1 MVIFVKV
8 DMMLRSTLLV
18 DAWPIIAVIIHYLM
32 VLYFV
37 GRVML
42 RPYREPASRIAW
54 MLLLLAVPIFG
65 MVAYL
70 LLGETNIGAKRAQR
84 IHEVRESLIE
94 KFKASHIA
102 DLISP
107 AVLQNIPEHFHQV
120 FLIGRSVN
128 GFLPVKGNRAQLMA
142 DSISTIDQLVADI
155 DTAQQHVHLLFYI
168 WLADESGIKIVQ
180 ALIRA
185 TQRGVT
191 CRVLVD
197 ALGSRALMRSPH
209 WLAMRSAGVHQAVA
223 LSVGNPLKRI
233 LYGRIDL
240 RNHRK
245 IMVIDNHI
253 TYCGS
258 QNCADAAF
266 APKAKYAPWVDTVVR
281 FTGPIALQNQL
292 VFISDW
298 ESTTGE
304 NLNILDEI
312 DPTITLENDG
322 FPAQV
327 IATGPTER
335 NSAMSD
341 VFMKLIGIAQR
352 NLTITTPY
360 FVPNEA
366 ILRALCVAA
375 RCGTRVTLI
384 VPRRNDSW
392 IVAAASRSYYRAL
405 LQAGVRIFEY
415 NGGLLHAKLL
425 TIDGEVTLIGSANM
439 DRRSFDLNYE
449 NNIALYDPELT
460 QTIVARQ
467 KEYIAASDEVTL
479 ELIDQ
484 WSKSRLLWYN
494 TVATMGPVL

>member
-1 MVIFVKV
+1 
-8 DMMLRSTLLV
+8 
-18 DAWPIIAVIIHYLM
+18 
-32 VLYFV
+32 
-37 GRVML
+37 
-42 RPYREPASRIAW
+42 
-54 MLLLLAVPIFG
+54 
-65 MVAYL
+65 
-70 LLGETNIGAKRAQR
+70 
-84 IHEVRESLIE
+84 
-94 KFKASHIA
+94 
-102 DLISP
+102 
-107 AVLQNIPEHFHQV
+107 
-120 FLIGRSVN
+120 
-128 GFLPVKGNRAQLMA
+128 
-142 DSISTIDQLVADI
+142 
-155 DTAQQHVHLLFYI
+155 
-168 WLADESGIKIVQ
+168 
-180 ALIRA
+180 
-185 TQRGVT
+185 
-191 CRVLVD
+191 
-197 ALGSRALMRSPH
+197 
-209 WLAMRSAGVHQAVA
+209 
-223 LSVGNPLKRI
+223 
-233 LYGRIDL
+233 
-240 RNHRK
+240 
-245 IMVIDNHI
+245 MVIDNQI

-449 NNIALYDPELT
+449 NNIALYDSALT
-460 QTIVARQ
+460 QSIIARQ
-467 KEYIAASDEVTL
+467 NEYLAASDEVTL